1 MATSILS
8 GPTNANDVD
17 TKQDVLES
25 YIGETIEVNIVGER
39 TFAGELQ
46 NIEPVMTDDM
56 HGSKVGLELTV
67 EKRKL
72 GGTVK
77 FSTSFR
83 DDDMDDSS
91 YIREF

>member
-1 MATSILS
+1 MATNILS

-25 YIGETIEVNIVGER
+25 YIGKTIEVNIVGER
-39 TFAGELQ
+39 TFAGELK
-46 NIEPVMTDDM
+46 NIEPVTTDDM
-56 HGSKVGLELTV
+56 HESKVGLKLTV
-67 EKRKL
+67 KKRKL
-72 GGTVK
+72 GDTAT

-83 DDDMDDSS
+83 DDDMDSSS